1 MILLEVNHLG
11 YSYQDGENQ
20 RIILRDIN
28 CSFEAG
34 TFTTILG
41 ESGSGKT
48 TFLSL
53 LGALDQPK
61 EGTICFQG
69 LTLQEIG
76 EDHFRKNYV
85 GFVFQNYNLIP
96 YMNAIE
102 NVLLA
107 MGITDNVYSGDK
119 TEKAIAILA
128 DFGITGNKAKRKVTH
143 LSGGE
148 QQRVAI
154 ARAVSTQVQILLAD
168 EPTGNLDQETSD
180 YIAQC
185 FKTLAHDM
193 GKCVIVVTH
202 DPRVAELSD
211 QVFRLD
217 SRTHSLSTVEV
228 LL

>member
-1 MILLEVNHLG
+1 MKILEVNHLG
-11 YSYQDGENQ
+11 YFYQDGEH
-20 RIILRDIN
+20 RRVILQDVN

-53 LGALDQPK
+53 LGALDKPK
-61 EGTICFQG
+61 EGTIRFNG

-76 EDHFRKNYV
+76 EDQYRRNHA

-107 MGITDNVYSGDK
+107 MGITDNVCSGNK
-119 TEKAIAILA
+119 EEKAKAILA
-128 DFGITGNKAKRKVTH
+128 DFGLTGNKAKRKVIH

-154 ARAVSTQVQILLAD
+154 ARAVSTQVKILLAD

-211 QVFRLD
+211 RILRLD
-217 SRTHSLSTVEV
+217 SRTHSLLQKEEI
-228 LL
+228 L